1 VVLEAAAER
10 AVRVKSERPS
20 SSSDKT
26 AASDARAAR
35 NGAPGATAA
44 APAGPSEATA
54 SELLAELRAQ
64 ANASLDDLTEAI
76 IGWAQAAFGTGE
88 ILTAQEQFFSEMGKS
103 FSDDSF
109 FDARMSYFFDWFVYE
124 RPIAGAHG
132 QATYGGPTPYAAFCR
147 QVEAKGIELPE
158 ATARRLAGLGQFR
171 HSVFEI
177 AKVQETSMIVTDL
190 IQGGKISVTSKGN
203 EIYRGL
209 EKKNIFQGFLFELG
223 DLNHISQGLVLHPQR
238 VAGQIKKRLKVAK
251 KSPEFAAKA
260 ELSRLASTQMRHLR
274 HRHVD
279 PKTIYQAG
287 LAP

>member
-1 VVLEAAAER
+1 
-10 AVRVKSERPS
+10 VKTERPANS
-20 SSSDKT
+20 P
-26 AASDARAAR
+26 DARAQR
-35 NGAPGATAA
+35 SGAAGATA

-54 SELLAELRAQ
+54 NELLEELRSLG
-64 ANASLDDLTEAI
+64 NASLDELSEAI
-76 IGWAQAAFGTGE
+76 IGWAQAAFGTTGWAQAAFGTTE
-88 ILTAQEQFFSEMGKS
+88 ILTAQEQFFAEMGKT

-109 FDARMSYFFDWFVYE
+109 FDARMSYFFDWFLYE
-124 RPIAGAHG
+124 REVAGAHG

-147 QVEAKGIELPE
+147 QLEAKGVVPPE
-158 ATARRLAGLGQFR
+158 QTARRLAGLGRFR

-177 AKVQETSMIVTDL
+177 AKVQETSMVVTDL
-190 IQGGKISVTSKGN
+190 LQGGKLSVTSKAD

-223 DLNHISQGLVLHPQR
+223 DVNHISQGLVLHPQR
-238 VAGQIKKRLKVAK
+238 VVSQIKKRLKIAK

-287 LAP
+287 LNP